1 MKRAKDQR
9 LKRQRLLPRRA
20 APVAA
25 DEAPALPGGGCSWQ
39 RTASSGPAFAP
50 WRELFSRSPW
60 LPDRGYSVTFPA
72 HAPEV
77 FQPSHLWAEERRRP
91 GDRSRRGRDLSTR
104 PLQDRRSAASAGVNG
119 ILITLQACP
128 RLHPRLLIG
137 RLLRS
142 LARYAG
148 LSFVPILGSIWA
160 GLPQREMAREIF
172 PFLLGG

>member
-25 DEAPALPGGGCSWQ
+25 DEVPALPGGGCSWH
-39 RTASSGPAFAP
+39 RAASSGPAFAP

-72 HAPEV
+72 RAPEV
-77 FQPSHLWAEERRRP
+77 FQPSRL

-104 PLQDRRSAASAGVNG
+104 PLQDFRSAASAGVNG
-119 ILITLQACP
+119 ILITLQARP

-137 RLLRS
+137 RLLRPR
-142 LARYAG
+142 AACYAG
-148 LSFVPILGSIWA
+148 LSIVPILGSIWA
-160 GLPQREMAREIF
+160 GLRQREMAREIF